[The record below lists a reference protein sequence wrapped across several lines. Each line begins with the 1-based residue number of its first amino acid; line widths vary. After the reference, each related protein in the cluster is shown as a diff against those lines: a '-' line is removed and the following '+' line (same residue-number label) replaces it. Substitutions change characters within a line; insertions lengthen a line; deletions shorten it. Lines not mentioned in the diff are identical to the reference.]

1 MKIKDSERISL
12 VTLNKHIGYV
22 SSFMNWSQIY
32 GYADVN
38 PFKGMKQKI
47 KVRPSDQRS
56 RFSEKELKQIFNKEN
71 YVHFTN
77 IEGGRY
83 ELFWVPLISV
93 FSGMRM
99 GEITPLY
106 LDNIRSIQGN
116 HRNSR
121 WCFDILEESD
131 RPDKKLKTLSS
142 RRIVPIHDTLIEIGF
157 IEFIELLKKKD
168 PKRKRVFE
176 ELPYGDNGYNRNVT
190 RFFNTRYLPKL
201 GLKTDK
207 KNFHSLRHTVIDH
220 LKQKGIE
227 PHFINELVG
236 HTSGNIDLDRYGKGY
251 NPDIIYNK
259 CVKQISYETS
269 HTRGIDFKCLRMDW
283 NKLIK

>member
-106 LDNIRSIQGN
+106 LDNI
-116 HRNSR
+116 
-121 WCFDILEESD
+121 
-131 RPDKKLKTLSS
+131 
-142 RRIVPIHDTLIEIGF
+142 
-157 IEFIELLKKKD
+157 
-168 PKRKRVFE
+168 
-176 ELPYGDNGYNRNVT
+176 
-190 RFFNTRYLPKL
+190 
-201 GLKTDK
+201 
-207 KNFHSLRHTVIDH
+207 
-220 LKQKGIE
+220 
-227 PHFINELVG
+227 
-236 HTSGNIDLDRYGKGY
+236 
-251 NPDIIYNK
+251 
-259 CVKQISYETS
+259 
-269 HTRGIDFKCLRMDW
+269 
-283 NKLIK
+283 